1 MVWGNLR
8 YGEVVEKDRGSGRP
22 VPGRSEAME
31 DVTRKR
37 IMRKL
42 AELPE
47 AQLYQVLD
55 YIEFLELK
63 YARESGRKPDAL
75 QQFAERLEDQMR
87 VRSLAPKAMK
97 GTMKVM
103 STAGKVLDGVR
114 ELGRELV
121 TPADRT
127 GVSTKGPDE
136 RSGGAEGGP
145 GSEGGNGSSPG
156 ATSSSEE
163 GSGEERRQ

>member
-1 MVWGNLR
+1 
-8 YGEVVEKDRGSGRP
+8 
-22 VPGRSEAME
+22 ME

-42 AELPE
+42 EELPE

-63 YARESGRKPDAL
+63 YTREEGRPPDAF
-75 QQFAERLEDQMR
+75 QRFAERLEDQMR

-103 STAGKVLDGVR
+103 STAGKVLDEVR
-114 ELGRELV
+114 SLGKDLV
-121 TPADRT
+121 TPPDRT
-127 GVSTKGPDE
+127 SVSVREPKGGPKA
-136 RSGGAEGGP
+136 GPEGGRP
-145 GSEGGNGSSPG
+145 GRDITAGGPEEGAGNGAKPESESG
-156 ATSSSEE
+156 REE
-163 GSGEERRQ
+163 GE

>member
-1 MVWGNLR
+1 
-8 YGEVVEKDRGSGRP
+8 
-22 VPGRSEAME
+22 ME

-42 AELPE
+42 EELPE
-47 AQLYQVLD
+47 EQLYQVLD

-63 YARESGRKPDAL
+63 YARESGRQPDAF

-114 ELGRELV
+114 SLGQDLV
-121 TPADRT
+121 MPPDRT
-127 GVSTKGPDE
+127 GVAVRKPADGEDGTLE
-136 RSGGAEGGP
+136 RDSGDGAG
-145 GSEGGNGSSPG
+145 
-156 ATSSSEE
+156 
-163 GSGEERRQ
+163 

>member
-1 MVWGNLR
+1 
-8 YGEVVEKDRGSGRP
+8 
-22 VPGRSEAME
+22 ME
-31 DVTRKR
+31 NVTRKR
-37 IMRKL
+37 IIRKL

-63 YARESGRKPDAL
+63 YARESGRKPDPF

-114 ELGRELV
+114 ELGRDLV
-121 TPADRT
+121 TPTDRT
-127 GVSTKGPDE
+127 GASTKEAGE
-136 RSGGAEGGP
+136 RAGGARSEATEGVT
-145 GSEGGNGSSPG
+145 GSGGGNGSSPE

-163 GSGEERRQ
+163 GSSEGRRK

>member
-1 MVWGNLR
+1 
-8 YGEVVEKDRGSGRP
+8 
-22 VPGRSEAME
+22 ME

-42 AELPE
+42 EQLPE

-63 YARESGRKPDAL
+63 YARDEGRPPDPF
-75 QQFAERLEDQMR
+75 QRFAERLEDQMR

-103 STAGKVLDGVR
+103 STAGKVLDEVR
-114 ELGRELV
+114 SIGKDLV
-121 TPADRT
+121 APADRT
-127 GVSTKGPDE
+127 GVSVRETGPRGAAPD
-136 RSGGAEGGP
+136 RGGEGGSGDGGEENGAQP
-145 GSEGGNGSSPG
+145 GSDSGRG
-156 ATSSSEE
+156 AD
-163 GSGEERRQ
+163 G